1 MKFCKQEK
9 ERLVCLLC
17 SYYCKLKVGQMGV
30 CGVNKNIGENNSQY
44 AYRVLKDNIMN
55 LTLSPG
61 QVINENELVDILKI
75 SRTPIREAIFKLKDE
90 ALIDVY
96 PQKASFVSLI
106 DLNRVEEAF
115 FLRKIV
121 ETEVLKLCCES
132 CETEYLKKLEKN
144 IYLQEIVVNIEEDK
158 SAFFSL
164 DNEFHTIIYDSVS
177 KSRVWTTIKT
187 FSTHYDRLRYLD
199 IIEKINLINLL
210 NQHKEI
216 VKIIKEKDISRVES
230 ILLSHLTNFRG
241 ELPSF
246 MEKYGNFFEK

>member
-1 MKFCKQEK
+1 MP
-9 ERLVCLLC
+9 LNINNL
-17 SYYCKLKVGQMGV
+17 
-30 CGVNKNIGENNSQY
+30 NKNIGENNSQY
-44 AYRVLKDNIMN
+44 AYRVLKENIMN

-61 QVINENELVDILKI
+61 QVINENELIDILKI
-75 SRTPIREAIFKLKDE
+75 SRTPIREAVFKLKDE

-96 PQKASFVSLI
+96 PQKASFISLI

-164 DNEFHTIIYDSVS
+164 DNEFHSIIYNAIN
-177 KSRVWTTIKT
+177 KSRVWSTIKT

-210 NQHKEI
+210 NQHKDI
-216 VKIIKEKDISRVES
+216 VKIIKDKDTSKVES
-230 ILLSHLTNFRG
+230 VLLSHLTNFRG

-246 MEKYGNFFEK
+246 MEKYGDFFSK

>member
-1 MKFCKQEK
+1 MSVNINN
-9 ERLVCLLC
+9 L
-17 SYYCKLKVGQMGV
+17 
-30 CGVNKNIGENNSQY
+30 NKNIGENNSQY

-187 FSTHYDRLRYLD
+187 FSTH
-199 IIEKINLINLL
+199 
-210 NQHKEI
+210 
-216 VKIIKEKDISRVES
+216 
-230 ILLSHLTNFRG
+230 
-241 ELPSF
+241 
-246 MEKYGNFFEK
+246 